1 LTSEKFLKK
10 VKLEV
15 PGQSVYLDEVLE
27 GVSRADR
34 LLGTVWA
41 CVFPVRLIERLL
53 GAKGGRSDEDLATVI
68 FSSGSEGD
76 PKGVMLTHRNI
87 ASQAEAIMQVF
98 PHSPKDG
105 IMGMLPFFHSFGFTA
120 TIWLPLLNGM
130 KAVYHPNPLDPRA
143 IGGLIHQHGLTFF
156 IATSTLLQTFIRRC
170 EPGQLSTLKYIIC
183 GAERLSPQISEAF
196 RQKFDVEPI
205 EAYGA
210 TECAPGI
217 TMNIPNC
224 RMRGF
229 FQRGTKPG
237 TVGHTLPGLTVV
249 TTDLDTGEVLS
260 DGQEGMLLVK
270 GPNIMK
276 GYLGQPEKTA
286 AVLDDGWYRTGDIAT
301 IDEDGFVTIQ
311 GRLTRFSK
319 IAGEM
324 VPHGKVEETL
334 HKVLDL
340 QEQALA
346 VLGVPDE
353 KKGERLVVL
362 HTLSESQLEDLKKNM
377 RQSGLPNLWLPNADS
392 FYEIDELPVL
402 GSGKTDLRS
411 LNAMAKDLSTAT

>member
-1 LTSEKFLKK
+1 
-10 VKLEV
+10 
-15 PGQSVYLDEVLE
+15 
-27 GVSRADR
+27 
-34 LLGTVWA
+34 
-41 CVFPVRLIERLL
+41 
-53 GAKGGRSDEDLATVI
+53 
-68 FSSGSEGD
+68 
-76 PKGVMLTHRNI
+76 
-87 ASQAEAIMQVF
+87 
-98 PHSPKDG
+98 
-105 IMGMLPFFHSFGFTA
+105 
-120 TIWLPLLNGM
+120 M

-217 TMNIPNC
+217 TMNIPNF
-224 RMRGF
+224 RMPGF

-249 TTDLDTGEVLS
+249 TTDLDTGEVLP

-286 AVLDDGWYRTGDIAT
+286 AVLVDGWYRTGDIAT

-362 HTLSESQLEDLKKNM
+362 HTLSKAQLDDLKKNM
-377 RQSGLPNLWLPNADS
+377 KQSGLPNLWLPNPDS